1 MMGNDEDSD
10 LVEAPAKDDILEEKK
25 QCIERA
31 RSKQFLFMFYYYCLI
46 NLWILENC
54 ECLTLILCL
63 SVHQGFLRELLTILE
78 LQHLN

>member
-31 RSKQFLFMFYYYCLI
+31 RSKQFLFMFYYYCFESI
-46 NLWILENC
+46 
-54 ECLTLILCL
+54 
-63 SVHQGFLRELLTILE
+63 V
-78 LQHLN
+78 